1 MVDGKQG
8 AYLQPEEMLHPNSFS
23 FIQLKIYWAPTT
35 CQSKKCKVLEGI
47 FSKEGGFLFF
57 FF

>member
-23 FIQLKIYWAPTT
+23 FIQLKIYWAPTI
-35 CQSKKCKVLEGI
+35 CQSKKCKILEGI

-57 FF
+57 